1 MWKTHAPRRE
11 HELLGGPKGNLVP
24 VPRPNQSELW
34 QRLRTARELAR
45 KTPDDVGRL
54 LGLSHSAVALWES
67 PDPATRTT
75 PSAQQVIRIAKL
87 CGLPPFLLVDDAVST
102 QDIRSFTGL

>member
-1 MWKTHAPRRE
+1 MNRSTSGTPIARCLGS
-11 HELLGGPKGNLVP
+11 ELEP

-34 QRLRTARELAR
+34 QRLRAARELAR

-54 LGLSHSAVALWES
+54 LGLSHSAVSLWES
-67 PDPATRTT
+67 ADPATRTT